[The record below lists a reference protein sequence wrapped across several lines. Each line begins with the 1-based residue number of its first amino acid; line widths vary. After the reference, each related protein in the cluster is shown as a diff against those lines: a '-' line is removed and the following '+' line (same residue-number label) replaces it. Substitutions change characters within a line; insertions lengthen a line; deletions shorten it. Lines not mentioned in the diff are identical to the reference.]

1 VTYDVVVSEKGPQAD
16 HLLPLGA
23 QVAQQSVASDGAD
36 GTVSWYDVDKG
47 FGFVTPESG
56 GPDVFVHVRE
66 LADGLAVLG
75 EACPGAQF
83 MPAGHVAS
91 GFCSFERLGV
101 AVCADA
107 APAAKT
113 APAIMLRRS
122 LDMTPSGG

>member
-1 VTYDVVVSEKGPQAD
+1 LKRSSLHAKPIKSGARQQVIPGGQVCSGFFSLLGRVVLPVTS
-16 HLLPLGA
+16 
-23 QVAQQSVASDGAD
+23 
-36 GTVSWYDVDKG
+36 
-47 FGFVTPESG
+47 
-56 GPDVFVHVRE
+56 
-66 LADGLAVLG
+66 LAAGRDCAGLAVLG

>member
-1 VTYDVVVSEKGPQAD
+1 LNGSLSTRNPIKSGARQQVVPGGQVCSGFFSLLGRAVLPVTS
-16 HLLPLGA
+16 
-23 QVAQQSVASDGAD
+23 
-36 GTVSWYDVDKG
+36 
-47 FGFVTPESG
+47 
-56 GPDVFVHVRE
+56 
-66 LADGLAVLG
+66 LAAGRDCAGLAVLG

-122 LDMTPSGG
+122 LDMTASGG